1 MGRVEGNMK
10 RNVEDKEIYMQVMQ
24 RKDRSDGMRMKY
36 KDIEWMKIEI
46 EVKGLK
52 IGIWIDEGFEEKVGG
67 KK

>member
-1 MGRVEGNMK
+1 
-10 RNVEDKEIYMQVMQ
+10 
-24 RKDRSDGMRMKY
+24 MRMKY

-67 KK
+67 GKKWRSGRRRKNVWRWRRDNREGGEINK